1 MTNDTPQKV
10 NVSPFV
16 SSQARMLESVIA
28 QLSDM
33 DDLSSSRRRD
43 LKSALN
49 SLARMI
55 GRSPAEIPANI
66 NWLHVRV
73 RRINAAQHNITKKR
87 LSNIKSDALKALALT
102 GCSRE
107 RSDWLAPVS
116 PSWSDLLG
124 RIENK
129 HDLWKLT
136 QLAQFCSA
144 LSVEPHALTDEHP
157 RAMLATLIAESF
169 VNRPEHVVSNAIK
182 TWNRLKGEVSCWPDV
197 VLSPLPR
204 KKDPWTSPIEAFPD
218 SFQSDVNA
226 WLERLRNP
234 DIFDGSGPSK
244 PLRPSTIAHRRFQIQ
259 EVASALMRSGK
270 PVPEITS
277 LAVLVEMTNLKAA
290 LRWMMSRFEDKPT
303 EAIKGVAVCL
313 QAIAAHHV
321 RVDAAHLDDI
331 RGIVKRLGR
340 DADGLREKNRQRLL
354 QLEDSDNL
362 AKLLHLPTVLV
373 AKAERLLETKPRK
386 AALLVQAAL
395 AIEILLNAPM
405 RVGNLAS
412 LNIERHL
419 KPLKVRREYRTHIH
433 IPAQEVKNDLALDYE
448 LGKDATVLL
457 NYYLAKARPVLL
469 KEPSDFLFPAMDG
482 GAKKTNGLSNLIKG
496 TILEYTGLTINAHL
510 FRSIA
515 GKIHSL
521 VQPGDVT
528 TLSHV
533 LNNSLST
540 AMKAYAQFERRSAL
554 EHYQNSLAV
563 ARKAG

>member
-1 MTNDTPQKV
+1 MTEDLSKETP
-10 NVSPFV
+10 VSPFV
-16 SSQARMLESVIA
+16 SAEAPMFDGVIA
-28 QLSDM
+28 QLSSM
-33 DDLSSSRRRD
+33 ENLPPTRRRD

-49 SLARMI
+49 TLARII
-55 GRSPAEIPANI
+55 GRRPSEIPANI

-73 RRINAAQHNITKKR
+73 RKIVPAQHNITKKR
-87 LSNIKSDALKALALT
+87 LANIKSDALKALELT
-102 GCSRE
+102 GCSRK

-116 PSWSDLLG
+116 QDWSDLLG

-144 LSVEPHALTDEHP
+144 LSVGPQQVRDQHTLD
-157 RAMLATLIAESF
+157 LLKTLIEESF
-169 VNRPEHVVSNAIK
+169 VNRPEHVVANAIR
-182 TWNRLKGEVSCWPDV
+182 TWNRLKDQVSDWPEVA
-197 VLSPLPR
+197 LSRLPR
-204 KKDPWTSPIEAFPD
+204 KKEPWTFHIETFPD
-218 SFQSDVNA
+218 AFQSDVNA

-234 DIFDGSGPSK
+234 DLFDASGPSQ
-244 PLRPSTIAHRRFQIQ
+244 PLRPTTIAHRRFQIQ
-259 EVASALMRSGK
+259 EVASALVRSGK
-270 PVPEITS
+270 PMTEITS
-277 LAVLVEMTNLKAA
+277 LALLVEMDNLKAA
-290 LRWMMSRFEDKPT
+290 LRWMMGRFNDKPKD
-303 EAIKGVAVCL
+303 AIKGVAVCL
-313 QAIAAHHV
+313 QAIANHHV
-321 RVDAAHLDDI
+321 GVDAAHLDDI

-354 QLEDSDNL
+354 QLEDSENL
-362 AKLLHLPTVLV
+362 AKLLHLPAVLV
-373 AKAERLLETKPRK
+373 TKAEHLFATKPRK

-395 AIEILLNAPM
+395 AIEILLNCPM

-412 LNIERHL
+412 LNLERHL
-419 KPLKVRREYRTHIH
+419 KPIKIKREHRTHIH
-433 IPAQEVKNDLALDYE
+433 IPSHEVKNNVALDYE

-457 NYYLAKARPVLL
+457 NYYLEKARPVLL
-469 KEPSDFLFPAMDG
+469 VERSDFLFPAMNG
-482 GAKKTNGLSNLIKG
+482 GSKRPNGVSTLIKK
-496 TILEYTGLTINAHL
+496 TILEHTGLTIHAHL

-554 EHYQNSLAV
+554 EHYQNSLSAV
-563 ARKAG
+563 RSAG

>member
-1 MTNDTPQKV
+1 MTEDTPPKPSL
-10 NVSPFV
+10 SPFV
-16 SSQARMLESVIA
+16 AKDAHMLDSVMT
-28 QLSDM
+28 QLSGM
-33 DDLSSSRRRD
+33 EDLSPTRCRD

-66 NWLHVRV
+66 NWLYIRV
-73 RRINAAQHNITKKR
+73 RKIIPAQHNITKKR
-87 LSNIKSDALKALALT
+87 LANIKSDALKALELT
-102 GCSRE
+102 GCSRK
-107 RSDWLAPVS
+107 RSDWLAPVG
-116 PSWSDLLG
+116 PGWSDLLG
-124 RIENK
+124 KIENK

-144 LSVEPHALTDEHP
+144 LSVEPQQVKDQHP
-157 RAMLATLIAESF
+157 LDLLKTLIAESF

-234 DIFDGSGPSK
+234 DLFDGSGPSK

-433 IPAQEVKNDLALDYE
+433 IPAQEVKNDVALDYE

-469 KEPSDFLFPAMDG
+469 KEPSGFLFPAMDG
-482 GAKKTNGLSNLIKG
+482 GPKRSNGLSNLIKG
-496 TILEYTGLTINAHL
+496 TILEHTGLTINAHL

-533 LNNSLST
+533 LNNSLRT

>member
-1 MTNDTPQKV
+1 MTNGTLQKAK
-10 NVSPFV
+10 NSPFV
-16 SSQARMLESVIA
+16 SGQSRMLDSVIA

-33 DDLSSSRRRD
+33 DCLAATKRRD

-49 SLARMI
+49 SMARMI

-66 NWLHVRV
+66 NWLYVRV
-73 RRINAAQHNITKKR
+73 RKINAAQHNITKKR
-87 LSNIKSDALKALALT
+87 LANIKSDALKALALT
-102 GCSRE
+102 GCSRK

-116 PSWSDLLG
+116 PGWSDLLG
-124 RIENK
+124 RIRNK

-144 LSVEPHALTDEHP
+144 LSVEPQALTDEHP

-169 VNRPEHVVSNAIK
+169 VNRPEHVVVNAIK
-182 TWNRLKGEVSCWPDV
+182 TWNRLKDEVHHWPDV
-197 VLSPLPR
+197 ALSPLPR
-204 KKDPWTSPIEAFPD
+204 KKEPWTFPIETFPK
-218 SFQSDVNA
+218 SFQSDVNV

-234 DIFDGSGPSK
+234 DLFDASGPSK
-244 PLRPSTIAHRRFQIQ
+244 PLRPPTIAHRRFQIQ
-259 EVASALMRSGK
+259 EAASALIRSGT
-270 PVPEITS
+270 PMSAITS
-277 LAVLVEMTNLKAA
+277 LGFLVEMANLKAA
-290 LRWMMSRFEDKPT
+290 LRWMMGRFDDKPT

-321 RVDAAHLDDI
+321 SVDPGHLNDI

-354 QLEDSDNL
+354 QLEDSENL
-362 AKLLHLPTVLV
+362 GKLLHVPTVLIT
-373 AKAERLLETKPRK
+373 KAERLFEIKPRR

-412 LNIERHL
+412 LNLERHL
-419 KPLKVRREYRTHIH
+419 KPIKVKREYRTHIH
-433 IPAQEVKNDLALDYE
+433 IPAHEVKNDVALDYE
-448 LGKDATVLL
+448 LGTDATVML
-457 NYYLAKARPVLL
+457 NYYLTKARPVLL
-469 KEPSDFLFPAMDG
+469 NEPSAFLFPAMNGD
-482 GAKKTNGLSNLIKG
+482 AKRPNGLSNLIQV
-496 TILEYTGLTINAHL
+496 TILEHTGLTINAHL

-521 VQPGDVT
+521 VQPGDIV

-533 LNNSLST
+533 LNNSLKT

>member
-1 MTNDTPQKV
+1 MTNGTSQKA
-10 NVSPFV
+10 NISPFV
-16 SSQARMLESVIA
+16 SGQSRMLDSVIA

-33 DDLSSSRRRD
+33 DGLAATKRRD

-49 SLARMI
+49 SMARMI

-73 RRINAAQHNITKKR
+73 RKISPAQQNITKKR
-87 LSNIKSDALKALALT
+87 LANIKSDALKALELT
-102 GCSRE
+102 GCSRK

-116 PSWSDLLG
+116 QGWSEMLG
-124 RIENK
+124 RIANK

-144 LSVEPHALTDEHP
+144 LTVEPGQITDGHLLELLAALTD
-157 RAMLATLIAESF
+157 ASF
-169 VNRPEHVVSNAIK
+169 INRPEHVVANAIK
-182 TWNRLKGEVSCWPDV
+182 TWNRLKGEVSCWPNV

-204 KKDPWTSPIEAFPD
+204 KKEPWTFPIETFPD
-218 SFQSDVNA
+218 SFQSDVDA

-234 DIFDGSGPSK
+234 DLFDASGPSK
-244 PLRPSTIAHRRFQIQ
+244 PLRPKTIAHRRFQIQ
-259 EVASALMRSGK
+259 EAASALVRSGK
-270 PVPEITS
+270 PITEVTD
-277 LAVLVEMTNLKAA
+277 LATLVEMDNLKSA
-290 LRWMMSRFEDKPT
+290 LRWMMGRFDDKPT

-313 QAIAAHHV
+313 QAIAKHHV
-321 RVDAAHLDDI
+321 GIDEAHLNDI
-331 RGIVKRLGR
+331 RRIVKRLGY

-362 AKLLHLPTVLV
+362 AKLLHLPSVLV
-373 AKAERLLETKPRK
+373 VKAERLFATKPRK

-412 LNIERHL
+412 LNLERHL
-419 KPLKVRREYRTHIH
+419 KPIKVKREYRTHIH
-433 IPAQEVKNDLALDYE
+433 IPAHAVKNDVALDYE
-448 LGKDATVLL
+448 LGTDATVML
-457 NYYLAKARPVLL
+457 NYYLAKARPVLM
-469 KEPSDFLFPAMDG
+469 KESSDFLFPAMDG
-482 GAKKTNGLSNLIKG
+482 GPKISNGLSNLIKA
-496 TILEYTGLTINAHL
+496 TILEHTGLTINAHL

-521 VQPGDVT
+521 VQPGDIT

-533 LNNSLST
+533 LNNSLRT

-563 ARKAG
+563 ARRAG